1 MASVN
6 RSSSKLGL
14 RGLMAALFWLADL
27 PRGAAIARSTALR
40 VILRLGAGF
49 SEHFVSLSRIH
60 FLLARKCIP
69 KDLCWLRNGCW
80 RIPRDTLGFETGV
93 GVSLDTHVFR
103 DRALAMEMAPVALS
117 VAPALQ
123 EAAASGIWMQEL
135 SHPLMGLLC
144 RAGDH
149 PRQPP
154 PHAACCCCAGRE
166 RLAAGVRC
174 SWRSTYGVV
183 SSLTRPSSGV

>member
-1 MASVN
+1 MYPYRGYTFCSRESV
-6 RSSSKLGL
+6 S
-14 RGLMAALFWLADL
+14 
-27 PRGAAIARSTALR
+27 PR
-40 VILRLGAGF
+40 
-49 SEHFVSLSRIH
+49 
-60 FLLARKCIP
+60 
-69 KDLCWLRNGCW
+69 
-80 RIPRDTLGFETGV
+80 
-93 GVSLDTHVFR
+93 DTHVFR

-149 PRQPP
+149 PRQPA
-154 PHAACCCCAGRE
+154 PHAACCCCAGRD

-174 SWRSTYGVV
+174 SWRSRLGVV
-183 SSLTRPSSGV
+183 SCLTRPSSGVQWPVPPPSEEGVEVAAAKERIRGRQGLEETRLPQSADACLQPFSTH